1 MDQRWLVVMVKE
13 PRPGQVKT
21 RLARDIGPVAAAWW
35 FRHQTARMIRHLHDR
50 RWTLVLAVSPDR
62 EGLQSRVWPRPVPRI
77 AQGRG
82 DLGSRMARIFGAVP
96 EGPVV
101 IIGSDIPDIT
111 RARVWRAFR
120 KLGSCEAV
128 IGPAI
133 DGGFW
138 LIGLKYRRLARA
150 GLFDGVRWST
160 AHARADTLERL
171 AGLQVAEVDTLGDI
185 DTAADLRSVP

>member
-1 MDQRWLVVMVKE
+1 
-13 PRPGQVKT
+13 
-21 RLARDIGPVAAAWW
+21 
-35 FRHQTARMIRHLHDR
+35 
-50 RWTLVLAVSPDR
+50 
-62 EGLQSRVWPRPVPRI
+62 
-77 AQGRG
+77 
-82 DLGSRMARIFGAVP
+82 MARIFGAMP

>member
-13 PRPGQVKT
+13 PRPGRVKT
-21 RLARDIGPVAAAWW
+21 RLARDIGNVAAAWW
-35 FRHQTARMIRHLHDR
+35 FRHQTARLIRRLHDP
-50 RWTLVLAVSPDR
+50 RWILVLAVSPDS
-62 EGLQSRVWPRPVPRI
+62 EGLQSKVWQGRVPRI

-82 DLGSRMARIFGAVP
+82 DLGDRMARVFGGMP
-96 EGPVV
+96 DGPVV

-120 KLGSCEAV
+120 KLGPCEAV

-138 LIGLKYRRLARA
+138 LLGLKHRRLTLA

-171 AGLQVAEVDTLGDI
+171 AGLRVAEVGTLGDI
-185 DTAADLRSVP
+185 DTAADLRHTP